1 MNATLP
7 RWLSDIHQETILPRR
22 AQIQSHPFVLAMKSG
37 TATDAEA
44 ERYFSGLFWHL
55 LDFGKHVEHLMKKR
69 PAEVADRLA
78 GRAEDKDG
86 DTDILGRIVD
96 RFGGPRRQIE
106 KSPWAYRPHPNWVQ
120 HDALLRAAIYST
132 DLPWQVG
139 TAALNVGIE
148 SLVPWMIGPLFA
160 ACRERY
166 GLDSNQAEWLESRS
180 GEAEIQHGENG
191 FIILSQF
198 VSESDHTLQ
207 EQCRFYVD
215 ALSQSM
221 AERLL
226 ATGVSV

>member
-1 MNATLP
+1 MTTTLP
-7 RWLSDIHQETILPRR
+7 SWLEEIYRETILPRR
-22 AQIQSHPFVLAMKSG
+22 NQIQNHPFMNAMKSG
-37 TATDAEA
+37 TATDSQA

-69 PAEVADRLA
+69 PPEVGDLLQ

-96 RFGGPRRQIE
+96 RFGGPRELIG
-106 KSPWAYRPHPNWVQ
+106 KSPWVYRPHANWIQ
-120 HDALLRAAIYST
+120 HDALLRSAIYST

-191 FIILSQF
+191 FIILKHF
-198 VSESDHTLQ
+198 VSESDLSLQ
-207 EQCRFYVD
+207 QQCRFYVD
-215 ALSQSM
+215 ALSESM

-226 ATGVSV
+226 ATGAGK